1 MFIKGD
7 IKSGTT
13 DEAVQE
19 QCFLLDSGASVS
31 SNFGFLNFQDKLQAQ
46 KQQRRAAWRNIFM
59 LIILDIIHRSLQ
71 NCNLSKQTSV

>member
-31 SNFGFLNFQDKLQAQ
+31 ANFGFLNFQDNLQAQ
-46 KQQRRAAWRNIFM
+46 KQRSIQNSGGKTFYFFKIF
-59 LIILDIIHRSLQ
+59 L
-71 NCNLSKQTSV
+71 C